1 MIAVSDRTL
10 FLIAVLAVFLVIS
23 AFRMAGYAKR
33 YGYNHRLFFFLTL
46 FFTPIPAT
54 LFFWGIYIKQR
65 MDRREDGTRELPGL
79 RMRMKHR
86 PNNCQAEENEES

>member
-10 FLIAVLAVFLVIS
+10 FLIAVLAAFLVIS
-23 AFRMAGYAKR
+23 AFRMAGYARR
-33 YGYNHRLFFFLTL
+33 YGYNHRLFFCLTL

-54 LFFWGIYIKQR
+54 LFFWGVYIKQR
-65 MDRREDGTRELPGL
+65 MDRREDGSRELPGL

-86 PNNCQAEENEES
+86 RHNRETGENEES